1 MSTGNPY
8 TELNQQ
14 SREDLVM
21 EHAPQI
27 KRIVTRM
34 AARFP
39 PGVDQEE
46 LYQAGMMGLLDALEK
61 FEPPKEVQ
69 EAFGEL
75 EDLENEEAKGVADRG
90 EGGAEVKEDEGEEA
104 RKRCY

>member
-1 MSTGNPY
+1 MSTANPY
-8 TELNQQ
+8 TELTQQ
-14 SREDLVM
+14 TREDLVL

-61 FEPPKEVQ
+61 FDASKEVQ
-69 EAFGEL
+69 FKTRGEL
-75 EDLENEEAKGVADRG
+75 AANDLINDDISRNSSTSSITSIP
-90 EGGAEVKEDEGEEA
+90 
-104 RKRCY
+104 

>member
-1 MSTGNPY
+1 MSTANPY
-8 TELNQQ
+8 TELTQQ
-14 SREDLVM
+14 TREDLVL

-46 LYQAGMMGLLDALEK
+46 LYQAVSYTHLTLPTK
-61 FEPPKEVQ
+61 VY
-69 EAFGEL
+69 
-75 EDLENEEAKGVADRG
+75 V
-90 EGGAEVKEDEGEEA
+90 
-104 RKRCY
+104 